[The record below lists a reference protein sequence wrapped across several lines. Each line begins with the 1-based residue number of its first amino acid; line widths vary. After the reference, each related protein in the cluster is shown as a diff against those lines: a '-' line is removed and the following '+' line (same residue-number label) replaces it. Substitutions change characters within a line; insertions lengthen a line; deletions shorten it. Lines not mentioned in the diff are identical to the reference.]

1 MKDQTETS
9 LLGRMAEYPQTYDS
23 TVLRTIDRISQRKEL
38 GLLDTSFH
46 GEDLW
51 TSYEFS
57 WIDASG
63 KPQVR
68 ILEIRVP
75 CLSRF
80 TVESKSLK
88 LYLNSYAQTM
98 FSSVEEIKA
107 ALTDDLSAIIEAR
120 VTVKIYS
127 IPDYSE
133 NQTDLMG
140 DCLDDLEVETSDYLR
155 SPGLLVTSKQ
165 SPGLIEEA
173 VFTNL
178 FRCLCPITGQ
188 PDWATIIVKY
198 FGPSIERTAL
208 LKYLI
213 SYRNHQ
219 GFHESTIEL
228 IYSDLIQLQPNK
240 ISVFGCFLRR
250 GGIDIRPFRSNYE
263 DVPPYYR
270 HVR

>member
-23 TVLRTIDRISQRKEL
+23 TVLRTLDRISQRKEL

-57 WIDASG
+57 WLDVSG

-68 ILEIRVP
+68 VLEIRVP

-88 LYLNSYAQTM
+88 LYLNSYAQTT
-98 FSSVEEIKA
+98 FPSVEEIKVV
-107 ALTDDLSAIIEAR
+107 LTNDLSNIIEAG
-120 VTVKIYS
+120 VAVKIYS
-127 IPDYSE
+127 ISDYSK
-133 NQTDLMG
+133 NQTNLIG
-140 DCLDDLEVETSDYLR
+140 YCLDDLEVETSDYLR
-155 SPGLLVTSKQ
+155 SPGLLVTSKE
-165 SPGLIEEA
+165 SPELIKEA

-198 FGPSIERTAL
+198 YGPSIERTAL

-228 IYSDLIQLQPNK
+228 IYSDLSQLQPNK

-250 GGIDIRPFRSNYE
+250 GGIDIQPFRSNYE
-263 DVPPYYR
+263 GVPPYYR
-270 HVR
+270 QVR

>member
-1 MKDQTETS
+1 MKEQTETS
-9 LLGRMAEYPQTYDS
+9 LLGRIVEYPETYNPS
-23 TVLRTIDRISQRKEL
+23 VLRTIDRMSQRKQL

-57 WIDASG
+57 WIDGSG

-107 ALTDDLSAIIEAR
+107 ALTDDLSAIIEAG
-120 VTVKIYS
+120 VAVKIYS
-127 IPDYSE
+127 IPAYSE

-165 SPGLIEEA
+165 SSGPIEET

-198 FGPSIERTAL
+198 YGPSIERTAL

-228 IYSDLIQLQPNK
+228 IYSDLSQLQPNK
-240 ISVFGCFLRR
+240 ISVFCCFLRR
-250 GGIDIRPFRSNYE
+250 GGIDIQPFRSNYE
-263 DVPPYYR
+263 GVPPYYR
-270 HVR
+270 QVR